1 MVMIQELS
9 MNKKEAAEFLNLST
23 RAVERAV
30 SRGKLGVRYEK
41 HKHGHVALFNPN
53 ELRRYKSGLEV
64 PLPRHPWVE
73 PLTPTTPTTP
83 DKQSPLIMGS
93 VMTLSNS
100 INERTGGGLAVPLAD
115 KLTLSIFEA
124 SSLSGL
130 SQKFLLQSI
139 RKNKLKAFKHEKD
152 WRIKRADLD
161 SFIKEL

>member
-1 MVMIQELS
+1 

-30 SRGKLGVRYEK
+30 ARGKLGVRYK
-41 HKHGHVALFNPN
+41 KDKHGHVALFNPA

-64 PLPRHPWVE
+64 PLPRRPIVE
-73 PLTPTTPTTP
+73 PVTPTTPTSTS
-83 DKQSPLIMGS
+83 KHSPVVLGS
-93 VMTLSNS
+93 VVTLSDS
-100 INERTGGGLAVPLAD
+100 LDERTRELLAVPLTD
-115 KLTLSIFEA
+115 KLTLSLSEA

-130 SQKFLLQSI
+130 SQDFLLQSI

-161 SFIKEL
+161 SFIREL